1 MSKFAI
7 KSINIGNLEHIRTDV
22 LSAIESKDP
31 FLFFTELNKDF
42 TKKCPISDEVL
53 DAMRFSKDSKNK
65 KMLYFWAGVYA
76 MLLELHQ
83 GQQG

>member
-7 KSINIGNLEHIRTDV
+7 KSINTGNLEHIRTDV

-42 TKKCPISDEVL
+42 TKKCPIS
-53 DAMRFSKDSKNK
+53 KDSKNK

>member
-1 MSKFAI
+1 MSKFAV
-7 KSINIGNLEHIRTDV
+7 KSINTGNLEHIRADV

-53 DAMRFSKDSKNK
+53 DAMRFSKDSRNN

-76 MLLELHQ
+76 MLLELYQ
-83 GQQG
+83 EQQG

>member
-7 KSINIGNLEHIRTDV
+7 KSINTGNLEHIRADV

>member
-7 KSINIGNLEHIRTDV
+7 KNINAGNLEHIRTV
-22 LSAIESKDP
+22 VVSAMEAKDP
-31 FLFFTELNKDF
+31 FVLFTDLNKDF
-42 TKKCPISDEVL
+42 TNKCPVSDEVL

-76 MLLELHQ
+76 MLLELYQGHQ
-83 GQQG
+83 E